1 MCVFFWPPSKGR
13 KMLPVS
19 WGPRLKRTC
28 VLFSSLLVTEIE
40 KLYKQMLGNSSGISG
55 HLPLALQAG
64 LSLP

>member
-1 MCVFFWPPSKGR
+1 MSFGLPVREGKCCQSLGGHKLKERVFFFPF
-13 KMLPVS
+13 
-19 WGPRLKRTC
+19 C
-28 VLFSSLLVTEIE
+28 LVTEIE